1 MAFSFSVPLACWA
14 SPASISRCWSNTSP
28 VISLPSPTTLSIRP
42 VASLGS
48 IRGIRI
54 SGGSLP
60 HCLHSVVSVALLGL
74 PDLVGANPCKHPFG
88 TSFVCDEPH
97 SHNACTRSSRRLP
110 VRSTMQDRP
119 LTVASILRHGAAV
132 FSDSTVVTVGD
143 TGNRR
148 ASFGEI
154 ADRSHRLADALSS
167 LGVKGDSRVG
177 TFMWNNQ
184 EHLEAYLA
192 IPSMGAVLHT
202 LNIRLF
208 PEQVVYIANHAED
221 EVVIVDSSLI
231 PLLARVLPE
240 MKTGRTVLVTGN
252 GDIAP
257 LEQAEKDIVR
267 YDDALASASTAY
279 EWPDVDETS
288 AAAMCYTSG
297 TTGNPKGVSYSHRSM
312 WLHSL
317 AATTMNT
324 WALSFQD
331 VALVIVPQFHA
342 NAWGIPY
349 AAFMAGAALVM
360 PDRFLQAEPLVKV
373 IETEKPT
380 MSGAVPT
387 IWNDILNYLRSNPG
401 HDISSLQRIICGG
414 SAVPRALME
423 AFHNEFGI
431 TIVQAWGMT
440 ETSPLGSVARPPRGL
455 SEQAAWDY
463 RTTAGRLT
471 FGVDGRIVDDSGDV
485 LPNDGKAVGELEV
498 RGPWVTAAYYK
509 DDDPEKF
516 DNGWLRTGDVG
527 TIDPRGYITL
537 TDRAKD
543 VIKSGGEWISSVELE
558 GTLMAHPA
566 IREAVVVGVADE
578 RWQER
583 PLAAVVLHEG
593 KSATAE
599 ELQTWLADRVAK
611 WWVPERWAFIDEGPK
626 TRVGKFDKKVLR
638 KAYNDGEITV
648 ETP

>member
-1 MAFSFSVPLACWA
+1 M
-14 SPASISRCWSNTSP
+14 RQ
-28 VISLPSPTTLSIRP
+28 
-42 VASLGS
+42 
-48 IRGIRI
+48 
-54 SGGSLP
+54 
-60 HCLHSVVSVALLGL
+60 
-74 PDLVGANPCKHPFG
+74 
-88 TSFVCDEPH
+88 
-97 SHNACTRSSRRLP
+97 NAP
-110 VRSTMQDRP
+110 MRSTMQDVP
-119 LTVASILRHGAAV
+119 LSVASIVRHGQQV
-132 FSDSTVVTVGD
+132 FGDSTIVTVGEGD
-143 TGNRR
+143 SGPGSGRR
-148 ASFGEI
+148 ASF
-154 ADRSHRLADALSS
+154 ADVTANAARLAHGLRS
-167 LGVKGDSRVG
+167 LGIDGDQRVG

-184 EHLEAYLA
+184 EHMEAYLA
-192 IPSMGAVLHT
+192 IPAMGAVLHT

-208 PEQVVYIANHAED
+208 PDQVTYIANHAED
-221 EVVIVDSSLI
+221 RVVIVDSSLI
-231 PLLARVLPE
+231 PLLARVLGE
-240 MKTGRTVLVTGN
+240 MTTVRTVVVTGS
-252 GDIAP
+252 GDVAP
-257 LEQAEKDIVR
+257 LEEAGEDIVR
-267 YDDALASASTAY
+267 YDDLLAAGRTSY
-279 EWPDVDETS
+279 DWPDVDERS

-297 TTGNPKGVSYSHRSM
+297 TTGNPKGVAYSHRSM

-324 WALSFQD
+324 LALSFQD
-331 VALVIVPQFHA
+331 IALVIVPQFHA

-349 AAFMAGAALVM
+349 AAFMAGADLIM
-360 PDRFLQAEPLVKV
+360 PDRFLQAEPLVKA
-373 IETEKPT
+373 IESEKPT

-387 IWNDILNYLRSNPG
+387 IWNDILTYLRANPG

-423 AFHNEFGI
+423 AFQNEFGI

-558 GTLMAHPA
+558 STLMAHPA
-566 IREAVVVGVADE
+566 VREAAVVAVRDE

-583 PLAAVVLHEG
+583 PLAAVVVKEG
-593 KSATAE
+593 ESVTAP
-599 ELQTWLADRVAK
+599 ELCDWLAAGSRS
-611 WWVPERWAFIDEGPK
+611 G
-626 TRVGKFDKKVLR
+626 GCL
-638 KAYNDGEITV
+638 
-648 ETP
+648 

>member
-1 MAFSFSVPLACWA
+1 
-14 SPASISRCWSNTSP
+14 
-28 VISLPSPTTLSIRP
+28 
-42 VASLGS
+42 
-48 IRGIRI
+48 
-54 SGGSLP
+54 
-60 HCLHSVVSVALLGL
+60 
-74 PDLVGANPCKHPFG
+74 
-88 TSFVCDEPH
+88 
-97 SHNACTRSSRRLP
+97 

-119 LTVASILRHGAAV
+119 LTIASILRHGAAV
-132 FSDSTVVTVGD
+132 FSDATIVTVGES
-143 TGNRR
+143 GNRR
-148 ASFGEI
+148 SSFGEV
-154 ADRSHRLADALSS
+154 AERSHRLANALTS
-167 LGVKGDSRVG
+167 LGVKGDARVG

-184 EHLEAYLA
+184 EHMEAYLA

-240 MKTGRTVLVTGN
+240 MKTVRTVLVTGD
-252 GDIAP
+252 GDTAP
-257 LEQAEKDIVR
+257 LEDAGKDIVR
-267 YDDALASASTAY
+267 YDEALAAASTAY

-297 TTGNPKGVSYSHRSM
+297 TTGNPKGVAYSHRSM

-324 WALSFQD
+324 LALSFQD

-349 AAFMAGAALVM
+349 AAFMAGADLVM

-387 IWNDILNYLRSNPG
+387 IWNDILTYLRANPG

-558 GTLMAHPA
+558 STLMAHPA
-566 IREAVVVGVADE
+566 VREAAVVAVPDE

-583 PLAAVVLHEG
+583 PLAAVVIKEG
-593 KSATAE
+593 ESVTAA
-599 ELQTWLADRVAK
+599 ELCDWLADRVAK
-611 WWVPERWAFIDEGPK
+611 WWLPERWTFIDEVPR
-626 TRVGKFDKKVLR
+626 TSVGKFDKKVIR
-638 KAYNDGEITV
+638 KQYGDGELTV
-648 ETP
+648 EELS